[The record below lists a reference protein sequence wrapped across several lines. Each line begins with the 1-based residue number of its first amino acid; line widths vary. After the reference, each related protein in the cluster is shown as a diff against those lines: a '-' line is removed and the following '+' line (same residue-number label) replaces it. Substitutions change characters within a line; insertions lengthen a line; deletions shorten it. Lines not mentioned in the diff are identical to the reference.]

1 MRGVPNLAAVGYE
14 ADEVVY
20 DFLPV
25 GGYVVWRLVA
35 ALGHGVDHV
44 NEYDGGGLWVELQC
58 VRHIQ
63 NSGRTTQEFRSP
75 SGELRV

>member
-1 MRGVPNLAAVGYE
+1 MSGSADLAAVGYE
-14 ADEVVY
+14 PDKVVY

-63 NSGRTTQEFRSP
+63 NSGLDYSRIPSP
-75 SGELRV
+75 SGS